1 MKGLDYNVFI
11 DWEGS
16 SVVREQVAHNH
27 LVAGSNPAPPT
38 RIQEQ
43 LKLI

>member
-1 MKGLDYNVFI
+1 MKRLGYNVFI

-16 SVVREQVAHNH
+16 SVVRERVTHNR

-38 RIQEQ
+38 TIQN
-43 LKLI
+43 I